1 MTGVGLLVAGVV
13 AGAAGVQAVEALTT
27 TFLNTG
33 IFTVRPGEYA
43 DVFAALDDAASA
55 GPAAVLLQVFN
66 ENGAVV
72 QQQNV
77 SLSPGKST
85 KMRVV
90 NPGRYRLHGRVLD
103 APRVF
108 DARRIIMATVEI
120 GGDDFVFPLRPV
132 CSIDDSVPSGRP
144 G

>member
-1 MTGVGLLVAGVV
+1 
-13 AGAAGVQAVEALTT
+13 
-27 TFLNTG
+27 
-33 IFTVRPGEYA
+33 
-43 DVFAALDDAASA
+43 
-55 GPAAVLLQVFN
+55 
-66 ENGAVV
+66 
-72 QQQNV
+72 
-77 SLSPGKST
+77 
-85 KMRVV
+85 MRVV